1 MHRSARRA
9 IRCAVLA
16 AALGAGACARPAPP
30 PAPAPPPPAAE
41 RSAPP
46 PCERIEAIEV
56 RKSERA
62 LVAACTGGGALRL
75 PVALARAAG
84 PKRARGDQ
92 RMPEGEYRI
101 AGPMRPSRRFHRFL
115 PIDYPSVADA
125 ERAFAEGRIGAAER
139 DAIVRAHRARR
150 MPPQETALGGHLGFH
165 GEGRR
170 WRGSG
175 ALDWTEGC
183 IALRDE
189 DIERLGALAPP
200 GTPVRIV
207 P

>member
-1 MHRSARRA
+1 MHRPARGA
-9 IRCAVLA
+9 IRCAALA
-16 AALGAGACARPAPP
+16 AAVIAAGACARPAPP
-30 PAPAPPPPAAE
+30 EPPAPPPAAE
-41 RSAPP
+41 RPAPP
-46 PCERIEAIEV
+46 LCERIEAIEV

-62 LVAACTGGGALRL
+62 LVAACAGGGELRL

-101 AGPMRPSRRFHRFL
+101 AGPLRPSQRFHRFL

-125 ERAFAEGRIGAAER
+125 ERAFAERRIGAVER

-150 MPPQETALGGHLGFH
+150 LPPQETALGGHLGFH
-165 GEGRR
+165 GEGKR

-183 IALRDE
+183 IALADG